1 MAIDIGGMLARS
13 GAVTGQ
19 AMGQGLANL
28 GTGIGAGVGGMLTR
42 RREREQKERQR
53 QTAALVA
60 SGQQMEDQAKAL
72 AEQRRKDL
80 LTKQAI
86 QLAQRDGDTS
96 SLQAIGLGALDP
108 AEYLKSRA
116 TRLAGV
122 QADKAE
128 KGTQKG
134 IQGGLSAITQAA
146 IRGVPLTDLQEGIR
160 SVTNLGGTQEQI
172 IDAYKAGADILKG
185 EKPEPTQYDYS
196 EETILG
202 EDGKPLRVQVAA
214 STTDPDDR
222 KVIPI
227 GPAVPSGDKVGSKTL
242 NQLLLDA
249 GLDPA
254 DYDTTTV
261 AGLKNLRSFV
271 VTDIGNASL
280 ANTLTSM
287 IEEKAP
293 IGVTAA
299 FDMINKIDPSFAAAQ
314 EDLFRV
320 EKFKGLQTLA
330 DQDVSGLK
338 NLLERVVSGT
348 TESDVKAVSELQQF
362 RGDKDLVNKIKDF
375 ASGLVSGK
383 LSPETVSEYAE
394 IMEII
399 GALSEQR
406 QLSTI
411 NSLIIS
417 GTPREVEAA
426 LRAKT
431 FITEGSGQ
439 ARVVN

>member
-72 AEQRRKDL
+72 AGQRRKDL

-86 QLAQRDGDTS
+86 QLASSAGDTKA
-96 SLQAIGLGALDP
+96 LQAIGLGALDP
-108 AEYLKSRA
+108 AEYLKSSA
-116 TRLAGV
+116 TA
-122 QADKAE
+122 
-128 KGTQKG
+128 
-134 IQGGLSAITQAA
+134 
-146 IRGVPLTDLQEGIR
+146 
-160 SVTNLGGTQEQI
+160 
-172 IDAYKAGADILKG
+172 
-185 EKPEPTQYDYS
+185 KPATTKYNYS
-196 EETILG
+196 EETIIG
-202 EDGKPLRVQVAA
+202 ENGQPTRVQVGV
-214 STTDPDDR
+214 SETDPLDR
-222 KVIPI
+222 VVIPI
-227 GPAVPSGDKVGSKTL
+227 GPAVPTGEKGGTKNI

-271 VTDIGNASL
+271 ITDVGNASL
-280 ANTLTSM
+280 ANTLSAM
-287 IEEKAP
+287 IEEKTP

-314 EDLFRV
+314 EDLYSV
-320 EKFKGLQTLA
+320 EKFKGLQSLA

-338 NLLERVVSGT
+338 NLIERVVSGT
-348 TESDVKAVSELQQF
+348 TDADVKAVSELQQF
-362 RGDKDLVNKIKDF
+362 RSDKDLINRLKDF
-375 ASGLVSGK
+375 TSGLISGK
-383 LSPETVSEYAE
+383 LSPETVSEYGE

-411 NSLIIS
+411 NALIIS
-417 GTPREVEAA
+417 GTPKEVEGA
-426 LRAKT
+426 LKAKT

-439 ARVVN
+439 AKIIN